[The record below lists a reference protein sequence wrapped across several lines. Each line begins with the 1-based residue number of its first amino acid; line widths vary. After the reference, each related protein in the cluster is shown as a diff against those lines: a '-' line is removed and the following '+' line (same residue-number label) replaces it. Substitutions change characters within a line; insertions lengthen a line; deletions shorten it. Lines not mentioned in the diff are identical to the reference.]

1 MAVVEVKNLRGE
13 VVGEVA
19 LSDEVFGRPL
29 NEALIYDAVRWF
41 TAKQRAGTA
50 STKTRGEVS
59 GAGKKLWRQKGTG
72 RARIG
77 SLRSPVWRHGGT
89 TQGPRPRDY
98 GYEMPKKMRRGALAS
113 AISERLREGNLLVI
127 DQFALENHKTKE
139 LAKILAT
146 MGLDGKKA
154 LIVDSLENQNLALAS
169 RNLPKVKHTNGPGV
183 NIYDTLYYETLVFSQ
198 EAIKELEGI
207 LSNEARKA

>member
-1 MAVVEVKNLRGE
+1 MAVVEVKNLQGE
-13 VVGEVA
+13 VVGEVT

-41 TAKQRAGTA
+41 TANRRAGTA

-98 GYEMPKKMRRGALAS
+98 GYKLPKKMRRGALSS
-113 AISERLREGNLLVI
+113 ALSERLREGNLLVI
-127 DQFALENHKTKE
+127 DRLGLESHKTKE
-139 LAKILAT
+139 FAKVLSTIGLA
-146 MGLDGKKA
+146 GKKA
-154 LIVDSLENQNLALAS
+154 LIVDSPENQNLVLAA
-169 RNLPKVKHTNGPGV
+169 RNLPKIKHTTSAGV
-183 NIYDTLYYETLVFSQ
+183 NIYDALYYETLVFSQ
-198 EAIKELEGI
+198 EAIKELDGI
-207 LSNEARKA
+207 LSKK